1 VHELKNALWRASVLA
16 DGQQI
21 TPAHLALGA
30 AKVGMLKLSDAAHGS
45 QTTKGDDFTIAD
57 AERRAIVD
65 ALRATGGNKLRAARL
80 LGIARSTLLEKVRR
94 FGLA

>member
-1 VHELKNALWRASVLA
+1 
-16 DGQQI
+16 
-21 TPAHLALGA
+21 
-30 AKVGMLKLSDAAHGS
+30 MLKLSDSAHAPHADS
-45 QTTKGDDFTIAD
+45 DVFTIAD

-65 ALRATGGNKLRAARL
+65 ALHATGGNKLRAAQL